1 MEKLK
6 FYEEKDIQDENEY
19 SIGLIVLKKGDLLCQ
34 SRFCDYRKIYIN
46 KGVFSEEFLF
56 GVKTNEFLKNVRNSE
71 ILIIDDLNEAN
82 EYLSQ
87 NKELLKLAIEKRINM
102 LINMNKKIS
111 SKFSRSN
118 EEKIYTDQET
128 KKIFKKI
135 YRYNWNYFN
144 DKFIQSYIYAR
155 EKILEEEVEDAL
167 DILNKINLNEIKDP
181 FFKAEIDIWKI
192 YCTNFLNKKKANEL
206 FEKIKYKYDF
216 LDSLFS
222 FKILKSILKGN
233 ELENI
238 YKTYFKKGY
247 LIPGNTVLFYEG
259 EEGDWSFLVLSGN
272 IYVSR
277 FIENNTE
284 ILLNILTEGEIVGE
298 IAVLQ
303 SIKRTATVFTKTPL
317 QMILINSENFE
328 NLIEESYLLGKNILK
343 ALIYRVDFQKNLLS
357 QHDLISKASLLIKK
371 YSIER
376 LNQLRL
382 TPNQFLNLFCIKE
395 DINEFFAELVKNKI
409 ATLRPDGTLYFK

>member
-6 FYEEKDIQDENEY
+6 FSEEKSIQDENEY

-34 SRFCDYRKIYIN
+34 SHFCNYRKIYIN
-46 KGVFSEEFLF
+46 KGIFSEEFLF
-56 GVKTNEFLKNVRNSE
+56 GIRTNESLKNVRNSE

-82 EYLSQ
+82 EYLAQ

-111 SKFSRSN
+111 SKFLRSH
-118 EEKIYTDQET
+118 EEKIYTAQET

-135 YRYNWNYFN
+135 YRYNWNYFK
-144 DKFIQSYIYAR
+144 DKFIQNYIFAR
-155 EKILEEEVEDAL
+155 EKILEKEIEDAL
-167 DILNKINLNEIKDP
+167 DILNKIDLNEIKDS

-192 YCTNFLNKKKANEL
+192 YCMFFLDKKKANEL

-216 LDSLFS
+216 LESLFS
-222 FKILKSILKGN
+222 FKILKNILKEN
-233 ELENI
+233 ELEKTYI
-238 YKTYFKKGY
+238 TYFKKGY

-259 EEGDWSFLVLSGN
+259 EEGDWSFLILSGN

-317 QMILINSENFE
+317 QMILIDSENFE

-343 ALIYRVDFQKNLLS
+343 ALIYRVDFQK
-357 QHDLISKASLLIKK
+357 I
-371 YSIER
+371 
-376 LNQLRL
+376 
-382 TPNQFLNLFCIKE
+382 C
-395 DINEFFAELVKNKI
+395 
-409 ATLRPDGTLYFK
+409 